1 MLMVT
6 RTTFNNAK
14 VDTSIMELDGRT
26 YIVQLNAVGGF
37 TCYLE
42 DFENRK
48 RSISKACDNVE
59 EAIEDAWNKI
69 IKE

>member
-6 RTTFNNAK
+6 KTTFNNAK
-14 VDTSIMELDGRT
+14 VETSIMELDGRT
-26 YIVQLNAVGGF
+26 YIVHLNSIGGY

-42 DFENRK
+42 DFETRK
-48 RSISKACDNVE
+48 RSISKKCNEVD
-59 EAIEDAWNKI
+59 EAIEDAWNNI

>member
-6 RTTFNNAK
+6 RTTFNNAN
-14 VDTSIMELDGRT
+14 VQTSIMDLDGRT
-26 YIVQLNAVGGF
+26 YIVYLHSIGGF

-42 DFENRK
+42 DFETRA
-48 RSISKACDNVE
+48 RSKSKKCDDVE

-69 IKE
+69 VKE

>member
-6 RTTFNNAK
+6 QTTFNNAK
-14 VDTSIMELDGRT
+14 VETSIMELDGRT
-26 YIVQLNAVGGF
+26 YIVHLHSKGGF

-42 DFENRK
+42 DFETHK
-48 RSISKACDNVE
+48 RSKSTKCDNAD
-59 EAIEDAWNKI
+59 EAIEDPWNNI

>member
-6 RTTFNNAK
+6 QTTFNNANVK
-14 VDTSIMELDGRT
+14 TSIMDLDGRT
-26 YIVQLNAVGGF
+26 YIVHLHSIGGF

-42 DFENRK
+42 DFETRK
-48 RSISKACDNVE
+48 RSISKRCDTVE